1 MGDQVKVHKKLYK
14 SGKMWVAA
22 ALVAGGALLAVPQS
36 ADASVGPMIY
46 ANTSWT
52 VGKNTVTL
60 QQDGKADTFQ
70 YAGSRMYL
78 NVFDSNTHHFSDSKI
93 VNVTFSNIASR
104 TDSNGHKV
112 YVQRAYVNAGGKK
125 VAVYR
130 GVTKGYNGKLVIIN
144 GQMTTKK
151 PDIKKLSALSY
162 KQGQYYTP
170 YALTDQWRLN
180 EKRIT
185 VKASAKNATAYN
197 SYTGGTTVKLTA
209 FASRA
214 YGAYSF
220 YGGQTPA
227 SYATAA
233 GKYYTPAAKGKWRLE
248 DYYSL
253 TYKTGNDYKYAL
265 VPGSKLTM
273 TTTKSYA
280 NASIKSAMAY
290 AQSQAADYARM
301 ATSNAASVASS
312 VKNGEHPSYYAS
324 WASSEAS
331 YAKSVTG
338 KNTNYAYASAMAKK
352 YGQNVTSYTKA
363 IASAQA
369 KATSA
374 ANLAKAT
381 LATSKKYTTTIKYQY
396 RDGKSAGTDV
406 KKSLYYADKIDYT
419 VPAKAGYFAVLGYN
433 NNFALEKTK
442 PSYYNYTKYDQT
454 MKVIYLPTSADHYK
468 KVNVKLPTT
477 TGIYDRSNW
486 MSSND
491 QLETWAS
498 AGSDGYMWYGESKGD
513 MYLAEQQAEKNFA
526 SVMSNA
532 ATNSYTSYTAAQ
544 RSQFKSLASSASNQ
558 ANKTQSAY
566 SSYVTSS
573 QAAWNSQYG
582 VSASHSS
589 VASSSVASSASVKP
603 SSSSSAV
610 SSSSVTS
617 SSVSSSSV
625 ASSSVTSSSSVASSS
640 ASDSSAVTSQWLNDL
655 NALRAKERTPL
666 TADMVANKNGVGSDE
681 GKSLA
686 ALTQDAELTKW
697 AQTRAEELATQ
708 GTISHTNMKNG
719 APTWAV
725 NGDQVDGGLFASPD
739 YVMGS
744 YINGPEALASWSGST
759 QNPISMWAGE
769 LQDGAQGYG
778 HYLTE
783 VSPLANKVG
792 FGYAKTANGTTIAVM
807 EIGYHK

>member
-22 ALVAGGALLAVPQS
+22 ALVAGGALMAVPQS
-36 ADASVGPMIY
+36 ADAAAGPMIF

-52 VGKNTVTL
+52 VGKNTISL

-78 NVFDSNTHHFSDSKI
+78 NVFDSKTHHFSDSKI

-130 GVTKGYNGKLVIIN
+130 GVSKGYNGKMVIIN

-185 VKASAKNATAYN
+185 VKASAKNATVFN
-197 SYTGGTTVKLTA
+197 SFSNGSAVKLTA

-220 YGGQTPA
+220 YAGQTPA

-233 GKYYTPAAKGKWRLE
+233 GKYYTPAAKGKWQLE

-301 ATSNAASVASS
+301 ATSNAASVTSS

-324 WASSEAS
+324 WSSSEAS

-352 YGQNVTSYTKA
+352 YGQNVTSYTKV

-369 KATSA
+369 KETSA

-381 LATSKKYTTTIKYQY
+381 LAKSKKYTTTIKYQY

-406 KKSLYYADKIDYT
+406 KKSVYYADKIDYM

-433 NNFALEKTK
+433 NNFTIEKTR
-442 PSYYNYTKYDQT
+442 PTYYNYTKADQT

-477 TGIYDRSNW
+477 TGIYDSSNW
-486 MSSND
+486 MSSNN
-491 QLETWAS
+491 QLEAWAS
-498 AGSDGYMWYGESKGD
+498 AGSDGYMWYGESKND
-513 MYLAEQQAEKNFA
+513 MYWAEQQAEKNFA

-532 ATNSYTSYTAAQ
+532 ATNSYSSYTVAQ

-566 SSYVTSS
+566 SSYITSN
-573 QAAWNSQYG
+573 QAAWNSQYN
-582 VSASHSS
+582 VSTSQSS
-589 VASSSVASSASVKP
+589 VASSSSVVSS
-603 SSSSSAV
+603 SSMSSSAV

-617 SSVSSSSV
+617 SSVSSSAV
-625 ASSSVTSSSSVASSS
+625 ASSSVTASSSVASSS

-697 AQTRAEELATQ
+697 AQTRAEELAAQ
-708 GTISHTNMKNG
+708 GSISHTDMKNG

-725 NGDQVDGGLFASPD
+725 NGDQVDGGLFASPA
-739 YVMGS
+739 YVMES

-759 QNPISMWAGE
+759 QNPISMWASE
-769 LQDGAQGYG
+769 LQDGSQGYG

>member
-1 MGDQVKVHKKLYK
+1 M
-14 SGKMWVAA
+14 
-22 ALVAGGALLAVPQS
+22 
-36 ADASVGPMIY
+36 
-46 ANTSWT
+46 
-52 VGKNTVTL
+52 
-60 QQDGKADTFQ
+60 
-70 YAGSRMYL
+70 
-78 NVFDSNTHHFSDSKI
+78 
-93 VNVTFSNIASR
+93 
-104 TDSNGHKV
+104 
-112 YVQRAYVNAGGKK
+112 
-125 VAVYR
+125 
-130 GVTKGYNGKLVIIN
+130 
-144 GQMTTKK
+144 
-151 PDIKKLSALSY
+151 
-162 KQGQYYTP
+162 
-170 YALTDQWRLN
+170 
-180 EKRIT
+180 
-185 VKASAKNATAYN
+185 
-197 SYTGGTTVKLTA
+197 
-209 FASRA
+209 
-214 YGAYSF
+214 
-220 YGGQTPA
+220 
-227 SYATAA
+227 
-233 GKYYTPAAKGKWRLE
+233 
-248 DYYSL
+248 
-253 TYKTGNDYKYAL
+253 TYKAENDYKYAL

-301 ATSNAASVASS
+301 ATSNAASVTSS

-363 IASAQA
+363 IASAKA

-381 LATSKKYTTTIKYQY
+381 LAKSKKYTTTIKYQY
-396 RDGKSAGTDV
+396 RDGESAGTDV
-406 KKSLYYADKIDYT
+406 KKSVYYADKIDYT
-419 VPAKAGYFAVLGYN
+419 VPAKAGYFAVLGYD
-433 NNFALEKTK
+433 NNFTLEKTR
-442 PSYYNYTKYDQT
+442 PTYYNYTKADQT

-477 TGIYDRSNW
+477 TCIYDSSNW
-486 MSSND
+486 MSSNN
-491 QLETWAS
+491 QLEAWAS
-498 AGSDGYMWYGESKGD
+498 AGSDGYMWYGESKND
-513 MYLAEQQAEKNFA
+513 MYWAEQQAEKNFA

-532 ATNSYTSYTAAQ
+532 ATNSYSSYTAAQ
-544 RSQFKSLASSASNQ
+544 RSQFKSLASSASNK

-566 SSYVTSS
+566 SSYITSS
-573 QAAWNSQYG
+573 QAAWNSQYN
-582 VSASHSS
+582 VSTSQSS
-589 VASSSVASSASVKP
+589 VASSSSVVSS
-603 SSSSSAV
+603 SSMSSSAV

-617 SSVSSSSV
+617 SSVSSSAV
-625 ASSSVTSSSSVASSS
+625 ASSSVTASSSVAYSS

-697 AQTRAEELATQ
+697 AQTRAEELAAQ
-708 GTISHTNMKNG
+708 GSISHTNMKNG

-759 QNPISMWAGE
+759 QNPISMWASE
-769 LQDGAQGYG
+769 LQDGSQGYG

>member
-22 ALVAGGALLAVPQS
+22 ALVAGGALMAVPQS
-36 ADASVGPMIY
+36 ADAAAGPMIF

-52 VGKNTVTL
+52 VGKNTISL

-78 NVFDSNTHHFSDSKI
+78 NVFDSKTHHFSDSKI

-130 GVTKGYNGKLVIIN
+130 GVSKGYNGKMVIIN

-185 VKASAKNATAYN
+185 VKASAKNATVFN
-197 SYTGGTTVKLTA
+197 SFSNGSAVKLTA

-233 GKYYTPAAKGKWRLE
+233 GKYYTPAAKGKWQLE

-280 NASIKSAMAY
+280 NASIKSAMEY

-301 ATSNAASVASS
+301 ATSNAASVTSS

-352 YGQNVTSYTKA
+352 YGQNVTSYTKV

-369 KATSA
+369 KETSA

-381 LATSKKYTTTIKYQY
+381 LAKSKKYTTTIKYQY

-406 KKSLYYADKIDYT
+406 KKSVYYADKIDYM

-433 NNFALEKTK
+433 NNFTIEKTR
-442 PSYYNYTKYDQT
+442 PTYYNYTKADQT

-477 TGIYDRSNW
+477 TGIYDSSNW
-486 MSSND
+486 MSSNN
-491 QLETWAS
+491 QLEAWAS
-498 AGSDGYMWYGESKGD
+498 AGSDGYMWYGESKND
-513 MYLAEQQAEKNFA
+513 MYWAEQQAEKNFA

-532 ATNSYTSYTAAQ
+532 ATNSYSSYTVAQ

-566 SSYVTSS
+566 SSYITSN
-573 QAAWNSQYG
+573 QAAWNSQYN
-582 VSASHSS
+582 VSTSQSS
-589 VASSSVASSASVKP
+589 VASSSSVVSS
-603 SSSSSAV
+603 SSMSSSAV

-617 SSVSSSSV
+617 SSVSSSAV
-625 ASSSVTSSSSVASSS
+625 ASSSVTASSSVASSS

-697 AQTRAEELATQ
+697 AQTRAEELAAQ
-708 GTISHTNMKNG
+708 GSISHTDMKNG

-725 NGDQVDGGLFASPD
+725 NGDQVDGGLFASPA
-739 YVMGS
+739 YVMES

-759 QNPISMWAGE
+759 QNPISMWASE